1 MCKNLPSYLKAII
14 LGIIATLGIGIA
26 VFPIREHDYALYND
40 LLKSSRPEVDD
51 SSLSYSQQKR
61 ERVRKQIW
69 YQDETPLYF
78 RIDSDESELFFF
90 RQNNRIEVIEQ
101 LGKIVCIMQ
110 EELYYE
116 DLKPMQRIRYLEA
129 ERACYNYNSH
139 LFVAED
145 VKLWK
150 YQLEGHTPPTKIA
163 HTTPLMRAI
172 AHSVEFTLQ
181 GEKLDFIAHQMKATL
196 NSGDKKL

>member
-1 MCKNLPSYLKAII
+1 VKTGSKKLAIF
-14 LGIIATLGIGIA
+14 LGTAVVLGIGIA
-26 VFPIREHDYALYND
+26 VFPIREHDYAFYND
-40 LLKSSRPEVDD
+40 LLKSSHPEADD

-61 ERVRKQIW
+61 EKVRKQIW

-90 RQNNRIEVIEQ
+90 RQNSRIEVIEQ

-110 EELYYE
+110 EELYY
-116 DLKPMQRIRYLEA
+116 DGLKPMQRIRYLEA

-139 LFVAED
+139 LFIAED

-150 YQLEGHTPPTKIA
+150 YQLEGHTPPDKIA
-163 HTTPLMRAI
+163 HINPLMHAI
-172 AHSVEFTLQ
+172 AHSIEFTLQ
-181 GEKLDFIAHQMKATL
+181 GDKLDFIAHQMKATI